1 MREAGFEVSFSF
13 PPIQPWATRL
23 GVKKLDIYAEAIGAL
38 KATLARAEDSG
49 RRNMNAMTLAT
60 VNRAGRPS
68 TRTVL
73 LKSLDEEGLVFFTDR
88 RSGKGQDLDAVPHAS
103 VCFYWEPIEAQAR
116 VDGRVVLLP
125 RERGDRD
132 FASRPRAGQVMI
144 WASAQSQPL
153 ASKAALASAAASV
166 EEDYPH
172 EVPVPEFWS
181 GYCLVPEFIELW
193 FGSRDRMHE
202 RVAYAKSAAGWH
214 KTLLQ
219 P

>member
-1 MREAGFEVSFSF
+1 MDV
-13 PPIQPWATRL
+13 
-23 GVKKLDIYAEAIGAL
+23 YAEAIATL
-38 KATLARAEDSG
+38 NATLARAEDSG

-60 VNRAGRPS
+60 VNRTGRPS

-88 RSGKGQDLDAVPHAS
+88 RSGKGQDLDAVPYAS

-116 VDGRVVLLP
+116 VDGRVVVLP
-125 RERGDRD
+125 RGRGEGD
-132 FASRPRAGQVMI
+132 FSSRPRAGQVMI
-144 WASAQSQPL
+144 RASAQSQPL
-153 ASKAALASAAASV
+153 ASKAALASAVASV
-166 EEDYPH
+166 EQDYPH
-172 EVPVPEFWS
+172 EVPAPPFWS
-181 GYCLVPEFIELW
+181 GYCLIPEFIELW

-202 RVAYAKSAAGWH
+202 RVAYAKSEEGWR